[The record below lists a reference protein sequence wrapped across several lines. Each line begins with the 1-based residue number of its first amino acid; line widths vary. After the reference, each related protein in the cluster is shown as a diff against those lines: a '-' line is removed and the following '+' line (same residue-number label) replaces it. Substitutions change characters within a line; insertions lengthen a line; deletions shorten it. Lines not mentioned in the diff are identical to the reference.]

1 MAKISNEELRETRKQ
16 MMAQME
22 QRLQEMYPKE
32 EDSLFYYHS
41 SEDRIV
47 LSHAM
52 FWVMTQPQSLK
63 GKIRKERLFLLLRQ
77 YQEEML
83 DAYLT
88 EDDYFSE
95 LLRYC
100 NILFETLPTILM
112 STGMR
117 ADKDVRKLAA
127 IAVVAAGYGGDMD
140 EELANELL
148 DDMDFHY
155 NKVKCRKIEGMLPK
169 LMKMVESEMEGM
181 RR

>member
-1 MAKISNEELRETRKQ
+1 MNKEELKETRKQ
-16 MMAQME
+16 MFAQME
-22 QRLQEMYPKE
+22 QGLQEIHPKE
-32 EDSLFYYHS
+32 EDRMFFYHS
-41 SEDRIV
+41 SEDRVV
-47 LSHAM
+47 LSHAL

-83 DAYLT
+83 DAFLT

-100 NILFETLPTILM
+100 NILFEMLPTILM
-112 STGMR
+112 STELR
-117 ADKDVRKLAA
+117 TDKDARKLAA

-140 EELANELL
+140 EELCNELL

-169 LMKMVESEMEGM
+169 LMGMVEGEMEGM